1 MTVSMWMAR
10 SPVTTTPKTSITE
23 AAALMARRRVR
34 RLLVVESH
42 GGEET
47 LAGILCASDVLHVF
61 PPKVNP
67 FAIMPPDE
75 ATAPFLVGEIMQRQV
90 LTTTPDTPIEQA
102 AALMQREKIGGL
114 PVVRGHVLAGIIT
127 ESDIFR
133 AFVSLFGT
141 ERGGAR
147 ITFDASKGEDVF
159 GLMARLAG
167 RDGVQVISLMW
178 TKQGERPVCVARVT
192 GHGVDKL
199 LEDLWA
205 SGHTVLN
212 VLRFPAA

>member
-1 MTVSMWMAR
+1 MWMAR
-10 SPVTTTPKTSITE
+10 NPVTTTPKTSITE

-42 GGEET
+42 GGEEA

-67 FAIMPPDE
+67 FAVTPPDE
-75 ATAPFLVGEIMQRQV
+75 AAVPFLVGEIMKRQL

-114 PVVRGHVLAGIIT
+114 PVVRGRALVGVIT

-133 AFVSLFGT
+133 AFVSLFGS

-159 GLMARLAG
+159 GGMAQRAG
-167 RDGVQVISLMW
+167 RDGVQVVSLMW
-178 TKQGERPVCVARVT
+178 TKQADQPVCVARVT
-192 GHGVDKL
+192 GRGVDKL
-199 LEDLWA
+199 LDDLWA

-212 VLRFPAA
+212 VLRFPAV